1 MTWQVKHFQNKI
13 SLVLLMTI
21 SGNIEHLDSLYVHDF
36 LEKSVIVNFIWT
48 ENMLILLN
56 TSILWRNAHFVNKRV
71 IVAKQ

>member
-36 LEKSVIVNFIWT
+36 LEKSVIVNFI
-48 ENMLILLN
+48 
-56 TSILWRNAHFVNKRV
+56 
-71 IVAKQ
+71 